1 MTTNQAR
8 RDALQLSIL
17 YARAHA
23 FEAWH
28 NEQVETIIARRIAQ
42 RSDDDEPIVVPAP
55 PETIFE
61 QYRCLDL
68 GLRELNP
75 PAHEDRKYLAEV
87 RCWLQDG
94 MDDLCAFDLEHAID
108 LFTLSVD
115 RLDWLLRGRSRAGS
129 RRYRILDE
137 ESKTRIEGALASATA
152 LLAEV
157 VKVRQ
162 LESA

>member
-1 MTTNQAR
+1 MTNNQT
-8 RDALQLSIL
+8 RDALHLGIL
-17 YARAHA
+17 TAQARV

-28 NEQVETIIARRIAQ
+28 NAQVESIILRRLGQ
-42 RSDDDEPIVVPAP
+42 RAGDDDPVVVP
-55 PETIFE
+55 PEIIFE

-68 GLRELNP
+68 GLRELSP

-87 RCWLQDG
+87 RCWLHDAI
-94 MDDLCAFDLEHAID
+94 DDLVAFDLERAID
-108 LFTLSVD
+108 LFTLSCD

-137 ESKTRIEGALASATA
+137 DSKVRIEGALSSATA

-162 LESA
+162 LVSA